1 MPQGTTLE
9 AQQRT
14 VWRAL
19 LGSLALYA
27 ALPWFLRPEPRV
39 ESVGAMLL
47 GLTAISLV
55 TAIATFAVRELL
67 LNRPIRSGELRVD
80 TDAGRNRLM
89 QLYVVLWA
97 LCESVG
103 VYGLVLYML
112 SGEARYLYLFLMAS
126 AGLFF
131 AHRPGRWPAS
141 DTTRVG

>member
-1 MPQGTTLE
+1 MPQETTLE
-9 AQQRT
+9 SQRT

-19 LGSLALYA
+19 LGSLVLYA
-27 ALPWFLRPEPRV
+27 ALPWFLRPEPRL
-39 ESVGAMLL
+39 ESAAAMLL
-47 GLTAISLV
+47 GLTAISAV
-55 TAIATFAVRELL
+55 TGVATFAVRELL

-80 TDAGRNRLM
+80 TDAGRSRLM
-89 QLYVVLWA
+89 QLCIVLWG

-103 VYGLVLYML
+103 VCGIVLYML

-131 AHRPGRWPAS
+131 AHRPGRWPAP